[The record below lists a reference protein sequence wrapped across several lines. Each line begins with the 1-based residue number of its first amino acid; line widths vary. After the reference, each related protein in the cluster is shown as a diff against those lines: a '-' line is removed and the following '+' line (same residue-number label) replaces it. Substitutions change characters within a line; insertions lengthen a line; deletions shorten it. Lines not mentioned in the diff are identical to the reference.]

1 MYEEAS
7 MKLRR
12 NRLLSKNP
20 EMVRKIPDGSLRRFE
35 RDIQNHL
42 TGRWIRSELQAGAI
56 RLYVIWQELEVSLG
70 RSGEFHSYCK
80 VLGEQSAS
88 MFNYMRGASGKSR
101 YTSDQ
106 LHGWSALL
114 TRHWLSEGYQVHILL
129 HPGGVVEPL
138 VSKIERGTPDNA
150 GSK

>member
-1 MYEEAS
+1 MYDES
-7 MKLRR
+7 SVTLHR

-20 EMVRKIPDGSLRRFE
+20 EMLRRISDGSLERFHQ
-35 RDIQNHL
+35 DIRNHL
-42 TGRWIRSELQAGAI
+42 TGRWIRSEIQAGSI

-88 MFNYMRGASGKSR
+88 MFNYMRGAAGKSR

-138 VSKIERGTPDNA
+138 VSKIEGGTPDNA

>member
-7 MKLRR
+7 MTLRR

-20 EMVRKIPDGSLRRFE
+20 EMLRRISDGALGRFHQ
-35 RDIQNHL
+35 DIRSHL
-42 TGRWIRSELQAGAI
+42 TGRWIRSEIQAGAI
-56 RLYVIWQELEVSLG
+56 RLYVIWQELESSLG
-70 RSGEFHSYCK
+70 RPGDFHSYCK
-80 VLGEQSAS
+80 VVGEQSAS
-88 MFNYMRGASGKSR
+88 MFNYIRGASGKSR

-129 HPGGVVEPL
+129 HPGGVIEPL
-138 VSKIERGTPDNA
+138 VSEIEGGTLDNS